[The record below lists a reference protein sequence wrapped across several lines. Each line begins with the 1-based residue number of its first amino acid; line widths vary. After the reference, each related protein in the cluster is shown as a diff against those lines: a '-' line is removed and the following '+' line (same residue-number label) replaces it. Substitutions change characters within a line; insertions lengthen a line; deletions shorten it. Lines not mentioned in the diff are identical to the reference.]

1 MEERNRRLQIL
12 LNGIVRIIKAIQ
24 CKSTCCKS
32 ECTTTSSRSPSPS
45 PCPEEEEVTVA
56 EEVML

>member
-1 MEERNRRLQIL
+1 MEERNRRLHIIM
-12 LNGIVRIIKAIQ
+12 NGIVKIIRAIQ

-32 ECTTTSSRSPSPS
+32 ECTSTSSRSPSPFQ
-45 PCPEEEEVTVA
+45 EQEEEVTVA

>member
-32 ECTTTSSRSPSPS
+32 ECTTTPSRSPS
-45 PCPEEEEVTVA
+45 PCPEEQEEVTVV